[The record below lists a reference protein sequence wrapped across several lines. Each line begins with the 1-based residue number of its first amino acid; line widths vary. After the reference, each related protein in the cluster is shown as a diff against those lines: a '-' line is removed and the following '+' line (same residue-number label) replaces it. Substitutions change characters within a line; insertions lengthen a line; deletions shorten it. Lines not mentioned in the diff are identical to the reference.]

1 MFRESH
7 FKVMILSWLL
17 SSLVLS
23 HLDALPVIGS
33 WGKLFDVGEALGQ
46 ENIPVV
52 FLNVMLIFMY
62 LFEGF
67 RCNTLAF
74 VSSISTE
81 SEQLGYIDELIRAPP
96 EILWEVENYHYET
109 RHRTTYVNG
118 TAHTEHY
125 KERVRT
131 SCFHGQL
138 RIDSWSDRSHEFQDL
153 SGLDLK
159 KYAMTKIRLNSHF
172 DIENQ
177 EEYHAQMSHFR
188 RSHRFDLWQDFT
200 ETRRILGFKG
210 STMVCSGP
218 QSAMAS
224 ASVFWFCHLVLPLA
238 LPYRMWLSANSGKIE
253 ATIRKQIRC
262 SRVVIPPHALGHSGM
277 GALGALAM
285 SNVIPHAISA
295 LGFLI
300 RQRA

>member
-46 ENIPVV
+46 EIPVV
-52 FLNVMLIFMY
+52 FLHVMLIFMY

-109 RHRTTYVNG
+109 RLRTTYVNG

-125 KERVRT
+125 QERVRT

-153 SGLDLK
+153 SGIDLK
-159 KYAMTKIRLNSHF
+159 KYALTKIRLNRPKPKMNTKHG
-172 DIENQ
+172 DA
-177 EEYHAQMSHFR
+177 HANNEH
-188 RSHRFDLWQDFT
+188 L
-200 ETRRILGFKG
+200 
-210 STMVCSGP
+210 STSERLLYF
-218 QSAMAS
+218 S
-224 ASVFWFCHLVLPLA
+224 
-238 LPYRMWLSANSGKIE
+238 
-253 ATIRKQIRC
+253 
-262 SRVVIPPHALGHSGM
+262 
-277 GALGALAM
+277 
-285 SNVIPHAISA
+285 
-295 LGFLI
+295 
-300 RQRA
+300 